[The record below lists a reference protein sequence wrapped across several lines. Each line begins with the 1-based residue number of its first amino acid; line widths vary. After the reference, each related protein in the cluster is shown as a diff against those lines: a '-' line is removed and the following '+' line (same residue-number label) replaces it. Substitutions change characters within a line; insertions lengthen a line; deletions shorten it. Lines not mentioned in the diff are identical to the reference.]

1 MRTKN
6 GILNFVTGYIFYFI
20 LAILGIVKVKVFI
33 SSLGQELYALNQ
45 LYINLFSYLSLAEA
59 GIGVAFTFRL
69 YKLLAEKN
77 YDGVNSIFSGTKEI
91 FKKIGIFI
99 LILGFIFSFIVPIFT
114 KDTTL
119 SNIYILLTFLLFI
132 VKNSVDYF
140 MYVPRLIMQADQK
153 LYKITLGIYGFRVI
167 EVIVE
172 IILLLL
178 GINYL
183 IILIPGI
190 FIRIIQN
197 LYINKKVY
205 NYYPWLKVV
214 QNKDFTN
221 SKDIKHMIV
230 HRMVGLVSNNTDII
244 VISTFIGSKAVA
256 LYASY
261 NYLIK
266 FAMDTTNHIINSLK
280 DGLGNVIQ
288 LENKEKLNGIISELI
303 SLFLFFAS
311 LLVIVFYFVLDNFII
326 VWLGKDYLLPQSS
339 LILLLII
346 LYFNVATRSL
356 TIIQNAMGLFKE
368 TKLIVSIEAISNIVL
383 SVILVS
389 YMGLNG
395 ILIATIFSILTT
407 IFWYYPYL
415 IYKKLELNNT
425 YKYMLK
431 VLLSISVSVLLI
443 IFVKPIYSFIN
454 ISYTN
459 IGLLNWFIT
468 SGIIGCVVLLLLI
481 IMYWILFK
489 EFRNII
495 MRWKKI
501 LKIK

>member
-132 VKNSVDYF
+132 AKNSVDYF

-153 LYKITLGIYGFRVI
+153 LYKITLGIYGFRVM

-288 LENKEKLNGIISELI
+288 LENREKLNGIINELI

-326 VWLGKDYLLPQSS
+326 VWLGNEYLLPQFS

-443 IFVKPIYSFIN
+443 ISVKPIYSFIN

-468 SGIIGCVVLLLLI
+468 SGIIGCVVLLLLL